1 MSTPHGGESILTDAL
16 FFVDEMAKTVDELAL
31 EALMEVIELRKSYEN
46 SHPDSGATLA
56 ELQGAAYFAKS
67 VEDPEKFPPLSEEMK
82 AEVENWQLTD
92 KIVQNLREA
101 SGKSPDLSPEEQQ
114 LQMEERMQAHMI
126 YQNQMS
132 I

>member
-1 MSTPHGGESILTDAL
+1 MGSILTDAL
-16 FFVDEMAKTVDELAL
+16 FIVDTTAKAAGEFASGVAAEVVDLAD
-31 EALMEVIELRKSYEN
+31 SYAN
-46 SHPDSGATLA
+46 AHPDSGATA
-56 ELQGAAYFAKS
+56 EELQSAAYFAKS
-67 VEDPEKFPPLSEEMK
+67 IEDPEKFPPLNEEMK
-82 AEVENWQLTD
+82 SEVENWQLTD

-126 YQNQMS
+126 YQNQKS